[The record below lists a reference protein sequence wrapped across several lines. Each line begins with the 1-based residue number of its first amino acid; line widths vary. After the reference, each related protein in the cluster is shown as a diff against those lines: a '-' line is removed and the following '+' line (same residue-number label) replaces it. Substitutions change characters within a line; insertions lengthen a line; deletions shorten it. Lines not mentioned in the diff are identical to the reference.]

1 MTGKT
6 LDAYDVEIFKYEHKL
21 ETRWTAHITY
31 NGETTP
37 LYVLDS
43 RDLNSM
49 TAKIEMVLT
58 NHTKGR

>member
-6 LDAYDVEIFKYEHKL
+6 LDAYDVEIFQYTHKL
-21 ETRWTAHITY
+21 ETRWTAY
-31 NGETTP
+31 VKADGDTTP
-37 LYVLDS
+37 LYVIDA
-43 RDLNSM
+43 RDLNSI